1 MTNLLGIDYGSKL
14 AGTTVICFLN
24 HNAFELHQTLKN
36 QDADQFIFELSPK
49 SSGLLFID
57 APLSLPGVYRD
68 LPGCT
73 DYFYREADKQA
84 QAMSPLFLGGL
95 TARAMQLQ
103 ARLSKHAQCLEV
115 YPGGLA
121 RSLQLHAAGY
131 KKENDK
137 LPVCLTLTLD
147 RLELPPQLHHAAAQ
161 LVCSN
166 WHQFDA
172 FLAWC
177 IGWKVQQ
184 KTAVTVGKPEE
195 GMIHF

>member
-1 MTNLLGIDYGSKL
+1 MINHFGIDYGSKL
-14 AGTTVICFLN
+14 AGTTVICFFN
-24 HNAFELHQTLKN
+24 GDYFELHQTTKN
-36 QDADQFIFELSPK
+36 QDADQFIFEFCQTA
-49 SSGLLFID
+49 GLVFID
-57 APLSLPGVYRD
+57 APLSLPGVYRA
-68 LPGCT
+68 LPGYH
-73 DYFYREADKQA
+73 DYFYREADKQV

-95 TARAMQLQ
+95 TARAMQLR
-103 ARLSKHAQCLEV
+103 ARFREKTQFTEV

-121 RSLQLHAAGY
+121 RSLQLNQLGY
-131 KKENDK
+131 KKEKEK
-137 LPVCLTLTLD
+137 LPICLALTVDALGM
-147 RLELPPQLHHAAAQ
+147 PPALHQAAEQLQ
-161 LVCSN
+161 CSN